1 MKNLFKRI
9 RKQTA
14 GVILLEYVM
23 LGLLVAVVSMY
34 AVTAFGTTISNDFIT
49 LAIAS
54 TGDGASVITSNV
66 ATRTAIAADHAG
78 AASWIDD
85 ITTDTYAEAAASV
98 YEFTASQGAVWT
110 AVR

>member
-49 LAIAS
+49 LSIAS
-54 TGDGASVITSNV
+54 TGDGASVIASNA
-66 ATRTAIAADHAG
+66 ATRLAIAADHAG
-78 AASWIDD
+78 ANDWIDD
-85 ITTDTYAEAAASV
+85 ITTDTYVEAGSSV
-98 YEFTASQGAVWT
+98 YEFTTNQGAAWT
-110 AVR
+110 AIR

>member
-1 MKNLFKRI
+1 MKNLFKRL

-54 TGDGASVITSNV
+54 TGDGASVIASNE
-66 ATRTAIAADHAG
+66 ATRAAIANEHAG
-78 AASWIDD
+78 ANDWIDD
-85 ITTDTYAEAAASV
+85 ITTDTYIEAGASV
-98 YEFTASQGAVWT
+98 YEFTDTQGAVWT
-110 AVR
+110 GIR

>member
-9 RKQTA
+9 RKQTV

-54 TGDGASVITSNV
+54 TGDGASVIASNA
-66 ATRTAIAADHAG
+66 ATRLALAADHAG
-78 AASWIDD
+78 ANDWIDD
-85 ITTDTYAEAAASV
+85 ITTDTYAEAAAAT
-98 YEFTASQGAVWT
+98 YRFTDTQGAAWT
-110 AVR
+110 IVR